1 MGSSSWR
8 WASLAPFP
16 AMMGLV
22 HSFMHMRTLV
32 PQANQALAE
41 SIHALQAA
49 FADNKR

>member
-1 MGSSSWR
+1 
-8 WASLAPFP
+8 
-16 AMMGLV
+16 MMGLV

-49 FADNKR
+49 FADKEKMSHLSSCQDNGTPL